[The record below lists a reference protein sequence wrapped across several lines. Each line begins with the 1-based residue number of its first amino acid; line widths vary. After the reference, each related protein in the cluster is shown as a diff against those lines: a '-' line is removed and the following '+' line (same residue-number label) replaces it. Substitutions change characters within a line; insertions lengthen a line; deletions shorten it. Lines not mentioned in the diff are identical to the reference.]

1 MARYLDNAWSEDLEP
16 GREHGLARMFGSFI
30 GLAVLVVGLLFIVL
44 AGAFSKRSKAIQ
56 LDQPQGNSAS
66 LPPGTDPLS

>member
-1 MARYLDNAWSEDLEP
+1 LARYLDTAWSEDLEP

-44 AGAFSKRSKAIQ
+44 AGAFSKRAKAT
-56 LDQPQGNSAS
+56 LADPPQEDSAGV
-66 LPPGTDPLS
+66 PPGANPLS